1 MSTSPSYDDLTDGAA
16 RPEPQTLSAIYERYA
31 PGIYRYIYYRV
42 GDAEQARDV
51 QGEVFLRMVEGIGRY
66 EERGWPIGAWLYRI
80 AHDRTVD
87 SLRRRGRRQTLPIDA
102 DVEDVLEAE
111 GCPAEAAAESLQRA
125 ELRAAMEQLCEAQ
138 RRVIL
143 LRFIYD
149 LSLQETANQM
159 GRTVGS
165 VKALQHRAIEQLR
178 RIMGVNLE
186 E

>member
-1 MSTSPSYDDLTDGAA
+1 MSESPAHDDQPV
-16 RPEPQTLSAIYERYA
+16 RREPQALGAIYERYA
-31 PGIYRYIYYRV
+31 PGIYRYIYHRV

-51 QGEVFLRMVEGIGRY
+51 QGEVFLRMVEGIDRY
-66 EERGWPIGAWLYRI
+66 EDRGWPIGAWLYRI

-87 SLRRRGRRQTLPIDA
+87 SLRRSGRRQLQSIDA
-102 DVEDVLEAE
+102 TVEEAVEAE
-111 GCPAEAAAESLQRA
+111 GCPAEAAAAALQRA
-125 ELRAAMEQLCEAQ
+125 ELRAAVERLCESHRQ
-138 RRVIL
+138 VIR

-178 RIMGVNLE
+178 RIMGVDLE
-186 E
+186 GEG